1 MSELAQETCIPC
13 RGGVPPL
20 KGEELDALQVK
31 LGNGWQ
37 IINEHHL
44 EKEYIFA
51 DFRQAL
57 DFTVKVGEVAENQ
70 DHHPDIYLAWGIVK
84 LTIWTHK
91 IDGLTEKT
99 LSELKN
105 IQKEMFGAAKK
116 ILDERVVRVSEYQ
129 QFKKEL
135 ENGKMIDCSWCGNQ
149 TCEDKIKEETSA
161 DLRVI
166 PSDNTKAETCIYC
179 KNSGTTNVLF
189 ARGY

>member
-1 MSELAQETCIPC
+1 MSVLAQENCIPC

-20 KGEELDALQVK
+20 KGEELDALQEK

-70 DHHPDIYLAWGIVK
+70 GHHPDIYLAWGKVK

-91 IDGLTEKT
+91 IDGLTESDFI
-99 LSELKN
+99 L
-105 IQKEMFGAAKK
+105 AAKA
-116 ILDERVVRVSEYQ
+116 DQ
-129 QFKKEL
+129 EL
-135 ENGKMIDCSWCGNQ
+135 
-149 TCEDKIKEETSA
+149 
-161 DLRVI
+161 
-166 PSDNTKAETCIYC
+166 
-179 KNSGTTNVLF
+179 
-189 ARGY
+189 

>member
-1 MSELAQETCIPC
+1 MSVLAQETCIPC

-20 KGEELDALQVK
+20 KGEELDALQEK

-70 DHHPDIYLAWGIVK
+70 DHHPDIYLAWGKVK

-91 IDGLTEKT
+91 IDGLTESDFI
-99 LSELKN
+99 L
-105 IQKEMFGAAKK
+105 AAKA
-116 ILDERVVRVSEYQ
+116 DQ
-129 QFKKEL
+129 EL
-135 ENGKMIDCSWCGNQ
+135 
-149 TCEDKIKEETSA
+149 
-161 DLRVI
+161 
-166 PSDNTKAETCIYC
+166 
-179 KNSGTTNVLF
+179 
-189 ARGY
+189 